1 MITNYL
7 IENEY
12 DKKSLTS
19 PTKILS
25 KIDNYLKPYFF
36 RGLIDGDG
44 CFSSKNR
51 SYFSITGNIKQNW
64 IDMEKLLNSLDIKYK
79 LTRKERKTGNSSFIV
94 ISSKK
99 DIIKLGDYIYG
110 DYFDGM
116 GLNRKYK
123 VYYEIKNKPIS
134 KYSRVK

>member
-1 MITNYL
+1 
-7 IENEY
+7 
-12 DKKSLTS
+12 
-19 PTKILS
+19 
-25 KIDNYLKPYFF
+25 
-36 RGLIDGDG
+36 
-44 CFSSKNR
+44 
-51 SYFSITGNIKQNW
+51 
-64 IDMEKLLNSLDIKYK
+64 MEKLLNSLDIKYK